1 MSGDMEYDKSSH
13 SLEITEEYGN
23 MEIWLDAHPEFVHDY
38 FARKAKKSMVD
49 GWLLSHALAHSP
61 SLQLPGDNNSSGSNS
76 RNNSGTNTPVRKI
89 SAQEFDRGDTLDPI
103 ISTIDGTPTFL
114 GPSTSCQSL
123 SSKCH
128 RRSRSELKALDEKEL
143 MYELVIDIC
152 NDLDVTSLC
161 HKILQNVCCLLNADR
176 CSLFLV
182 HGRESEE
189 RYLAPKLFDVSA
201 DTTLQEVSENRGQS
215 IKVPLGTGII
225 GNVAQTG
232 EPLNIPDAYKDPRF
246 NNEID
251 MKMGYKTRSIL
262 SMPIKDCSGKVI
274 GVAQAVNK
282 ISIQEEPFDEHDEK
296 VFGSYLAFCG
306 IGLKNAQL
314 YEKSL
319 LENRRNQENNGVQYT
334 LVLLDLAR
342 VIFEEQSNVA
352 NLIYKIMMH
361 TQSLLQCARCQV
373 MLIDDI
379 NVAKNRDF
387 HLKRKVVNVYS
398 RGSFCQV
405 FDLEHTD
412 FDNSDTFNREWPAEP
427 RFPIHIGISGHVAAT
442 GQTLKIPDAYKDKRF
457 DPKVDEE
464 TKYKTKSILCMPI
477 KNAQGRVIGV
487 AQLINKLDGSS
498 FNKNDQNLFE
508 AFAIFCGM
516 GIDNTQMYEKVM
528 RAVAKQQVALECLSY
543 HASAPADDAKRLTK
557 MPILTSQEYG
567 LLDYSFIDFNLDDDD
582 TLKASIRMFQD
593 LNLVD
598 KFRINY
604 ETLCRWLLSV
614 KKNYR
619 NVTYH
624 NWRHAFNV
632 AQTMFCMLRVG
643 QMDNV
648 LTDCERLAL
657 MVGCLCHDLDHRGVN
672 NQFLN
677 RSMSPLAELYST
689 STLEHHHFDQCIM
702 ILSTKGNDILS
713 SLKPDEYERVIQLLE
728 SAILATDLALYF
740 KFRGEFFHLVEDKQ
754 ADWSKESDRGLL
766 RSMMMT
772 ASDVSAITK
781 PWEVQ
786 RKVAELIANEFFEQ
800 GDLEKI
806 QLKITPMDMMNREKK
821 EELPRMQVGFIDA
834 ICMPVYQAIAKVSPK
849 LSPLL
854 DGCAKN
860 RDNWLQEAQSKHVQ
874 DQCGRENESKD
885 MCESERKD
893 RKRRNGHDE
902 KMDVR

>member
-152 NDLDVTSLC
+152 NDLDVT
-161 HKILQNVCCLLNADR
+161 R
-176 CSLFLV
+176 
-182 HGRESEE
+182 
-189 RYLAPKLFDVSA
+189 
-201 DTTLQEVSENRGQS
+201 
-215 IKVPLGTGII
+215 II

-319 LENRRNQENNGVQYT
+319 LENRRNQ
-334 LVLLDLAR
+334 VLLDLAR

-379 NVAKNRDF
+379 NVMDLF
-387 HLKRKVVNVYS
+387 HTKL
-398 RGSFCQV
+398 
-405 FDLEHTD
+405 D
-412 FDNSDTFNREWPAEP
+412 
-427 RFPIHIGISGHVAAT
+427 
-442 GQTLKIPDAYKDKRF
+442 KDK
-457 DPKVDEE
+457 
-464 TKYKTKSILCMPI
+464 KSSE
-477 KNAQGRVIGV
+477 N
-487 AQLINKLDGSS
+487 LDKK
-498 FNKNDQNLFE
+498 FTV
-508 AFAIFCGM
+508 C
-516 GIDNTQMYEKVM
+516 
-528 RAVAKQQVALECLSY
+528 AVALLYYLS
-543 HASAPADDAKRLTK
+543 L
-557 MPILTSQEYG
+557 
-567 LLDYSFIDFNLDDDD
+567 
-582 TLKASIRMFQD
+582 
-593 LNLVD
+593 
-598 KFRINY
+598 
-604 ETLCRWLLSV
+604 
-614 KKNYR
+614 
-619 NVTYH
+619 
-624 NWRHAFNV
+624 
-632 AQTMFCMLRVG
+632 
-643 QMDNV
+643 
-648 LTDCERLAL
+648 
-657 MVGCLCHDLDHRGVN
+657 
-672 NQFLN
+672 
-677 RSMSPLAELYST
+677 
-689 STLEHHHFDQCIM
+689 
-702 ILSTKGNDILS
+702 
-713 SLKPDEYERVIQLLE
+713 
-728 SAILATDLALYF
+728 
-740 KFRGEFFHLVEDKQ
+740 
-754 ADWSKESDRGLL
+754 
-766 RSMMMT
+766 
-772 ASDVSAITK
+772 
-781 PWEVQ
+781 
-786 RKVAELIANEFFEQ
+786 
-800 GDLEKI
+800 
-806 QLKITPMDMMNREKK
+806 
-821 EELPRMQVGFIDA
+821 
-834 ICMPVYQAIAKVSPK
+834 
-849 LSPLL
+849 
-854 DGCAKN
+854 
-860 RDNWLQEAQSKHVQ
+860 
-874 DQCGRENESKD
+874 
-885 MCESERKD
+885 
-893 RKRRNGHDE
+893 HDE
-902 KMDVR
+902 SLQ